1 MHYTMG
7 LCVLVDKVLYQGAYG
22 VSGLVFCNGPV
33 WFSGSCGVR
42 SCVKGL
48 CGSVDKVLCQW
59 PVWISG

>member
-1 MHYTMG
+1 M
-7 LCVLVDKVLYQGAYG
+7 G

-48 CGSVDKVLCQW
+48 CGSVDKVLCQR
-59 PVWISG
+59 PVWIS